1 MPPKKIDGVIEAVRY
16 TQDGSISVVRLY
28 QRHGSVWSDRILLD
42 RLDLVEQLKN
52 GKRYVAGVR
61 KEYLGG
67 VFKAGPAVCYVD
79 KHIVTAGQTALRDLL
94 AGVPL
99 F

>member
-1 MPPKKIDGVIEAVRY
+1 MPHKKIDGVIEAVRY
-16 TQDGSISVVRLY
+16 TQDGSISVVRSY
-28 QRHGSVWSDRILLD
+28 QRHGSIWSDRILLD
-42 RLDLVEQLKN
+42 RLDLVAQLKS
-52 GKRYVAGVR
+52 GKNYVTGAR

-67 VFKAGPAVCYVD
+67 VFKSGPAVRYVN
-79 KHIVTAGQTALRDLL
+79 KHIVTEGQAALRDLL